1 MSLGKLKLK
10 CESCIKSSGVLSFNY
25 DNFELT
31 LLITI
36 QIFLT
41 NVLQELKRAVPA
53 SRQIQLSYCVLV

>member
-41 NVLQELKRAVPA
+41 NGAMHTL
-53 SRQIQLSYCVLV
+53 LSLLGLDRGMAWK

>member
-1 MSLGKLKLK
+1 MSLEKLKLK
-10 CESCIKSSGVLSFNY
+10 CESCIKSSGVLSFYY

-41 NVLQELKRAVPA
+41 SDNVKEKKKTKGKILGRTEVW
-53 SRQIQLSYCVLV
+53 